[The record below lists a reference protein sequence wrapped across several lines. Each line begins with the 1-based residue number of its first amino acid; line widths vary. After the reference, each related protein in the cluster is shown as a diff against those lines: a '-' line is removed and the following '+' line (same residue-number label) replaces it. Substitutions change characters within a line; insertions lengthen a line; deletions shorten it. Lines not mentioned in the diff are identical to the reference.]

1 MHKILPSISLSQI
14 KGRKERGEERRE
26 GEKKGR
32 KEEKKEGR
40 KGGREGIEKG
50 LKPSGTILVI
60 PRKIYQKQIASNV
73 RN

>member
-1 MHKILPSISLSQI
+1 MHKILPSILTI
-14 KGRKERGEERRE
+14 TNKGKERRRE
-26 GEKKGR
+26 R
-32 KEEKKEGR
+32 EE
-40 KGGREGIEKG
+40 GGRRKGIEKG